1 MISPLITPFIL
12 ILLLRP
18 KALEI
23 VDFLRHFT
31 VEVVG
36 VGDVC
41 SFAQLDIHKHG
52 QPQWRT
58 SISSEGKSI
67 ESVKQEEE
75 VKKKTCLS
83 CQRTLSN
90 HNLKMFQ
97 AEDGKTELSLIRFNL
112 INPEWRPPPASEE
125 FLSALKSQIQ
135 QEFTNMNPL
144 LESTILRSFSLSKY
158 S

>member
-1 MISPLITPFIL
+1 MVSGNFDGCCPLPSPLLTNRMERESSHFSSRSSGILFNFLLSLFKVIFYSLQVRNEFSKLFQFKAIYLLEELISPLITPFIL

-75 VKKKTCLS
+75 V
-83 CQRTLSN
+83 N
-90 HNLKMFQ
+90 NLFEQ
-97 AEDGKTELSLIRFNL
+97 
-112 INPEWRPPPASEE
+112 SEN
-125 FLSALKSQIQ
+125 I
-135 QEFTNMNPL
+135 
-144 LESTILRSFSLSKY
+144 I
-158 S
+158 